1 MPLSLLKTIYQKT
14 QTLFLSALGSFII
27 VASMMWQFFPKRPH
41 WLFISTACVFWIILM
56 VIYEFAKPKLEK
68 YLLHSKRDPFWLTTR
83 NDWDKLFVLI
93 ALPFLVLFSRWEW
106 FSTTYVLITF
116 ALIFILMNQVLSK
129 HPNNQHWE
137 KIHQIFFWS
146 IFGVLLLNILIQYC
160 IHRYN
165 ILDSANSYNLI
176 IGRAFS
182 MSVFWLIVFSV
193 ADWWYLKSR
202 NRFGHIGIF
211 AVSLLFLLS
220 TILLAVNIGVV
231 YFSGLN
237 INPSIIGQIKGAG
250 ELAVSKE
257 NFIILIITLL
267 ILTAL
272 TYLQIHVHKKKRTIP
287 TKTWHT
293 YNQFVLTLSLLALI
307 LSYQT
312 FITTPEANII
322 RSFYRYFVK
331 NSDTTVL
338 SPIIIEKLER
348 FGLKYNAEIPSIAHQ
363 NTAFTP
369 TTTNYLPPKFK
380 TTPPNVVI
388 VFLESFSA
396 RLSSVYNPL
405 RPDTTPGL
413 EKMAKNKNTT
423 VVKNY
428 YNASTPTITGLI
440 AQLCSFLPPTGHQEI
455 EKEKKLKN
463 HRLLCLPKILR
474 DVGGYKYSA
483 YITAVEKDFAN
494 KDTIFA
500 SMGADEVLG
509 TEELAQH
516 IPGQPLS
523 WGYSDHQTFNFLWD
537 WMQTS
542 TQPFMLMHSTVDTH
556 PPFTKAQDKTP
567 YGNGKSDVLNMV
579 HTTDDAFAQF
589 WDKFIVSEFAKNT
602 IIITVADHAIF
613 PTALGPGHFPE
624 VPSTL
629 NFYDKNTFL
638 IYYPDSLLP
647 RTVENYSA
655 SIDLAPSVLQMLNI
669 NTPNAFEG
677 HSIFSDRAKY
687 PNLLGMH
694 ELGLYINEA
703 GPNNTR
709 LEKYDTPGNL
719 MCTEKD
725 YTTDVKTPL
734 TLCEFLNYYRWKR
747 YMFEQGRFWE
757 QSLLK

>member
-1 MPLSLLKTIYQKT
+1 MI
-14 QTLFLSALGSFII
+14 TL
-27 VASMMWQFFPKRPH
+27 
-41 WLFISTACVFWIILM
+41 
-56 VIYEFAKPKLEK
+56 YELCKQKLEK
-68 YLLHSKRDPFWLTTR
+68 HLIQTKRDPFWLTTKKY
-83 NDWDKLFVLI
+83 WDKILVVS
-93 ALPFLVLFSRWEW
+93 ALPFVALFFRSEW
-106 FSTTYVLITF
+106 LSITYILITF
-116 ALIFILMNQVLSK
+116 LAIFIFINKIFSK
-129 HPNNQHWE
+129 HPNNPYWT
-137 KIHQIFFWS
+137 KIHQTFFLFMYS
-146 IFGVLLLNILIQYC
+146 ILIANTAIQYF

-165 ILDSANSYNLI
+165 ILDSAKSYNLI

-182 MSVFWLIVFSV
+182 ISAFWLIIFGLT
-193 ADWWYLKSR
+193 DWWHLKKN
-202 NRFGHIGIF
+202 NRSSQTAKLLIF
-211 AVSLLFLLS
+211 ILFIS
-220 TILLAVNIGVV
+220 AIILLATNIGVV

-250 ELAVSKE
+250 ELAISKE
-257 NFIILIITLL
+257 NLIILIASL
-267 ILTAL
+267 IAILIFS
-272 TYLQIHVHKKKRTIP
+272 YIQIRTNKMKKEVP
-287 TKTWHT
+287 TKTWHY
-293 YNQFVLTLSLLALI
+293 YNFFILVFAFLAL
-307 LSYQT
+307 LFSYQT

-322 RSFYRYFVK
+322 RSFYRYYI
-331 NSDTTVL
+331 SSSETTTL
-338 SPIIIEKLER
+338 SPIIIEKLKR
-348 FGLKYNAEIPSIAHQ
+348 FGLNYDINQPAIAHQ
-363 NTAFTP
+363 NTAFTA
-369 TTTNYLPPKFK
+369 TSTNYLPTKFK

-405 RPDTTPGL
+405 RPNTTPGL
-413 EKMAKNKNTT
+413 EKMASHKNTT

-428 YNASTPTITGLI
+428 YNASTPTITGLL

-474 DVGGYKYSA
+474 AVGGYKYSA

-500 SMGADEVLG
+500 SMGADEVMG
-509 TEELAQH
+509 TEELAQY
-516 IPGQPLS
+516 IPGEPLS

-556 PPFTKAQDKTP
+556 PPFTKAKDKTP

-579 HTTDDAFAQF
+579 HTTDDAFLQF
-589 WDKFIVSEFAKNT
+589 WNKFITSEFAKNT

-613 PTALGPGHFPE
+613 PAALGPGHFPE
-624 VPSTL
+624 VPSTQ
-629 NFYDKNTFL
+629 NFYDRTAFL

-647 RTVENYSA
+647 RKIENYSA
-655 SIDLAPSVLQMLNI
+655 SIDLAPTVLQMLNI
-669 NTPNAFEG
+669 NTPNSFEG
-677 HSIFSDRAKY
+677 HSIFSDRASY

-709 LEKYDTPGNL
+709 LEKYNTPGNL
-719 MCTEKD
+719 LCTEKD
-725 YTTDVKTPL
+725 YTTDSKTPL
-734 TLCEFLNYYRWKR
+734 TLCEFLSYYRWKR

-757 QSLLK
+757 QPLLK